1 MKLKKSV
8 SKRERILF
16 IISILLIF
24 ISFIYFALGFYDLL
38 ITENRAFDLFSR
50 WQEQQ
55 YIYQGIYPYDAMKG
69 SPNII
74 PEIGVIDSGGYPP
87 WAFFT
92 GFIFFPP
99 ISWQLTRFYHL
110 LLNIISVVILA
121 IFAYQIGLPYGRSKA
136 LFTMIA
142 CLAVSSHKSTLEMG
156 QYGTILNALLIITFW
171 LIQKYQNIWAGL
183 VFGIAMV
190 KPNISAPYFL
200 ILMIHKRFKAILAF
214 FIYIIF
220 GSINIWIITKVTPI
234 YMLNKIFKQSK
245 YFADKG
251 YSGIHA
257 FTGLGFDPKQATL
270 LLAIIGLLIITIVI
284 YLCRNYSLLN
294 LFAICSVI
302 GRVCIYHRIYDN
314 LMLMFLL
321 LALIKIFFD
330 NPNKLNLFFL
340 SLVALSLWLPAI
352 IIDIANLEFIQILTW
367 ITALGHITI
376 QGRHKKYDASV
387 QKILVK

>member
-1 MKLKKSV
+1 MKLRTSAL
-8 SKRERILF
+8 KRDKILF
-16 IISILLIF
+16 SISILLIF
-24 ISFIYFALGFYDLL
+24 ISFIYFSLGFYDLL

-55 YIYQGIYPYDAMKG
+55 YIYRGLYPYDVMKG
-69 SPNII
+69 SPDII

-99 ISWQLTRFYHL
+99 ISWELTRFYHL
-110 LLNIISVVILA
+110 ILNIISTLILA
-121 IFAYQIGLPYGRSKA
+121 IFAYKIGFPYGRSKA
-136 LFTMIA
+136 LFTLVA

-156 QYGTILNALLIITFW
+156 QYGIILNALLIITFW
-171 LIQKYQNIWAGL
+171 LIQKYHNIWAGL
-183 VFGIAMV
+183 IFGIAMV

-200 ILMIHKRFKAILAF
+200 ILLIQKRFKAIFAF
-214 FIYIIF
+214 FLYIIL
-220 GSINIWIITKVTPI
+220 GSTNIWVITKVTPV
-234 YMLNKIFKQSK
+234 YMINKIFKQSK

-270 LLAIIGLLIITIVI
+270 LLGIIGLLVITIII

-302 GRVCIYHRIYDN
+302 GRVCTYHRIYDN
-314 LMLMFLL
+314 LMLIFLL

-330 NPNKLNLFFL
+330 NPNKLNIFIL
-340 SLVALSLWLPAI
+340 SSVSLSLWLPAI
-352 IIDIANLEFIQILTW
+352 IIDTANLEFAQILIW
-367 ITALGHITI
+367 ITALGHILI
-376 QGRHKKYDASV
+376 QGRHETSYS
-387 QKILVK
+387 